1 MSSIHVTTIPPAMP
15 TVVLLHASGSSS
27 RQWDTLADALRP
39 SYKVVA
45 LDFHDHGSRPAGA
58 RAAGSSVA
66 NDAALVELLLASEG
80 GAHLVGHSY
89 GGAVA
94 LQVATS
100 HPHLVRSV
108 AVFEPVLFRL
118 LVDDDANSPL
128 VRAVFAVVADM
139 TARLAEHRP
148 MEAARRFVEFWTSS
162 HAWQAMPLR
171 RQRAIAL
178 RAATVI
184 GHFFGLFGAPS
195 PQRALAGLAMPVLC
209 LTGERTVP
217 ATRRIGELLA
227 GLLGSGRHETL
238 PGMGHMG
245 PIAHAEQVNRRLL
258 AFLAAQAGGA
268 TVSRLERIAA

>member
-1 MSSIHVTTIPPAMP
+1 MSFSHVPTMPPATP
-15 TVVLLHASGSSS
+15 TVILLHASGSSS
-27 RQWDTLADALRP
+27 RQWDTLAEALRP
-39 SYKVVA
+39 SYSVVA

-66 NDAALVELLLASEG
+66 NDAALVEAALASAG
-80 GAHLVGHSY
+80 GAHLIGHSY

-94 LQVATS
+94 MQVAMS

-118 LVDDDANSPL
+118 LVEDDANGPF
-128 VRAVFAVVADM
+128 VRTVFAVVADM

-148 MEAARRFVEFWTSS
+148 MEAARRFVEFWTAP
-162 HAWQAMPLR
+162 HVWHGMPQR

-195 PQRALAGLAMPVLC
+195 PHRAVAGLQMPVLC

-217 ATRRIGELLA
+217 AARRIGELLA
-227 GLLGSGRHETL
+227 ELLGPGHHETM

-245 PIAHAEQVNRRLL
+245 PITHAEHVNRRLL
-258 AFLAAQAGGA
+258 AFLAAHAGGA
-268 TVSRLERIAA
+268 TASRLERIAA